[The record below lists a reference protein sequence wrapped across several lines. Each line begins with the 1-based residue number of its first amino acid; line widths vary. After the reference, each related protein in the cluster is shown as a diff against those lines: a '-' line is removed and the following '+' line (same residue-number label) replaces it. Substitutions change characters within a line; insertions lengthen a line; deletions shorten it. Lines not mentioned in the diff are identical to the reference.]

1 MRPAQHLTLLLALLL
16 AACHDGGFPLP
27 GEPEAEAA
35 TTTIAELRRLHA
47 GGSVTV
53 EGDLV
58 VAGRITADDR
68 SGNFYRT
75 LTIEHEGAGMEI
87 RAAVDRLHVD
97 FPVGCPVTLRLR
109 GLALGSSYGV
119 LQAGAPPAP
128 GSRYPTDYIPSR
140 PALDAVL
147 RRAGS
152 VGPVEATR
160 LPLAELA
167 PGLCGTLVRIEGL
180 RYEPEE
186 LDEASWAGYRR
197 FVDQSGRAIH
207 TYVSEYADF
216 ARREPPA
223 GRCIL
228 RGILQYDTA
237 HGRYLLKLRDETD
250 CSPL

>member
-1 MRPAQHLTLLLALLL
+1 MRPALLLALLL
-16 AACHDGGFPLP
+16 AAAACHDGGFPLP
-27 GEPEAEAA
+27 DEPAGEAA
-35 TTTIAELRRLHA
+35 TTTIAELRRLHT

-53 EGDLV
+53 EGDISV
-58 VAGRITADDR
+58 SGRITADDR

-75 LTIEHEGAGMEI
+75 LVLEDEDAGMEI

-97 FPVGCPVTLRLR
+97 FPVGCRVTLRLR
-109 GLALGSSYGV
+109 GLALGSSCGV
-119 LQAGAPPAP
+119 LQAGAPSAP

-140 PALDAVL
+140 PALDAAL
-147 RRAGS
+147 HRLAYS
-152 VGPVEATR
+152 VEPVEAARISLTQ
-160 LPLAELA
+160 LATER
-167 PGLCGTLVRIEGL
+167 CGTLVRIDGL

-197 FVDQSGRAIH
+197 FVDDRGGVIH

-228 RGILQYDTA
+228 RGILQYDDA
-237 HGRYLLKLRDETD
+237 RGRYQLKLRDERD
-250 CSPL
+250 CSEE